1 VLELAAA
8 LLLSLGATPEPPVA
22 PKPPAI
28 PKIDLPVPERKPP
41 AAEADS
47 RPGAAA
53 TGPGATDAGVATA
66 PIPEVVAPPLSAA
79 MLCEELRKSGRDQR
93 AAREKLDGERAELA
107 KERTRLEQLVAQIEK
122 ARAALRTET
131 SELEQLAKG
140 VHRTPPWQEP
150 PPSAEPGKGP
160 VETTARAIRAMK
172 PDQAAVLV
180 SRLDPRLAAAVLRRM
195 RPADA
200 GAVIERL
207 RPELASALVTTM
219 ASAPAEEKR

>member
-1 VLELAAA
+1 VLELAAV
-8 LLLSLGATPEPPVA
+8 LLLTLGATPEPPVA
-22 PKPPAI
+22 PKPPVI
-28 PKIDLPVPERKPP
+28 PKIDLPVPERKAPTVQADPHP
-41 AAEADS
+41 ATETVGPEA
-47 RPGAAA
+47 A
-53 TGPGATDAGVATA
+53 DAGVGARPA
-66 PIPEVVAPPLSAA
+66 AEVVAPPLSAA
-79 MLCEELRKSGRDQR
+79 MLCEELRKNSREQR
-93 AAREKLDGERAELA
+93 ATREKLDGERAELA
-107 KERTRLEQLVAQIEK
+107 KERARLEQLVAQIEK
-122 ARAALRTET
+122 ARAALRAET

-140 VHRTPPWQEP
+140 VHRTPAWQEP

-160 VETTARAIRAMK
+160 VESTAKAIRAMK

-219 ASAPAEEKR
+219 ASAPPEEKR